1 MCKSSRML
9 SLILALVFVV
19 ACFAG
24 CGGTSSSAAG
34 STSAASSAGGEAE
47 PVTLRFSWWGGEAHG
62 EKPQCKN

>member
-24 CGGTSSSAAG
+24 CGGIVVFRCG
-34 STSAASSAGGEAE
+34 QHVCRIVCG
-47 PVTLRFSWWGGEAHG
+47 R
-62 EKPQCKN
+62 